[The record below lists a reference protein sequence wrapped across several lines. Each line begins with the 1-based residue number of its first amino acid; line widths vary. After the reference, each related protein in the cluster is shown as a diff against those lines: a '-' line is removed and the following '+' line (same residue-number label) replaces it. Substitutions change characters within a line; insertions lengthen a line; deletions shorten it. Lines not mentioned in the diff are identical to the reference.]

1 MKNLARKA
9 LKKNMNKLVAANIK
23 MNILTLAERERY
35 FASLK
40 EEFRKRKVEN
50 VEIVLCPPFVHVE
63 SFKKNIKMKNFFVG
77 VQNIFQEEKGPFTGE
92 VSAPM
97 AKSAG
102 ADYVILGH
110 SDRRKYFH
118 DTDEQINRKI
128 ILALKSGL
136 TPIVCIGENA
146 GEKKSG
152 KGEEAVFRQLKGCF
166 KNINSVQMEKI
177 IVCYEPVWAISTN
190 NHDHLPTSNEIMT
203 AKLLMKKFI
212 VDNFGA
218 KLVEK
223 VRIIYGG
230 SVSSA
235 NVEESCVDSAMDGAL
250 VGKESLAPFQFA
262 KIAEAIGKN

>member
-1 MKNLARKA
+1 
-9 LKKNMNKLVAANIK
+9 MNKLVVANIK
-23 MNILTLAERERY
+23 MNIINLAERERY
-35 FASLK
+35 FESLK
-40 EEFRKRKVEN
+40 EEFKKRKISSIEV
-50 VEIVLCPPFVHVE
+50 VLCPPFVHIE
-63 SFKKNIKMKNFFVG
+63 SFKKCAKLKNFYVG
-77 VQNIFQEEKGPFTGE
+77 AQNIFHEEKGPFTGE

-118 DTDEQINRKI
+118 ETDEQVGRKI
-128 ILALKSGL
+128 VLALKSGM

-146 GEKKSG
+146 VEKKSG
-152 KGEEAVFRQLKGCF
+152 KGEEAIFRQLKGCF
-166 KNINSVQMEKI
+166 RDINAAQMEKTV
-177 IVCYEPVWAISTN
+177 VCYEPVWAISTN
-190 NHDHLPTSNEIMT
+190 NPDHLPTSNEIMT
-203 AKLLMKKFI
+203 AKLLIKKFI

-235 NVEESCVDSAMDGAL
+235 NAEESCVDSAMDGAL

-262 KIAEAIGKN
+262 KIAETIDNS